1 MICPRPISNGM
12 EPTTTTPSASGKI
25 ITALIIGLLVGFA
38 MGVFW
43 QNRRTS
49 VAVNKE
55 ETKEVSTELSGMGGK
70 ESMALAEA
78 GAKSLVETGVKA
90 EAKKTETAVATG
102 GLSVADQ
109 KAGSLVE
116 VTGVD
121 ARETLWVAVREEKD
135 GNIGNILG
143 ARKVVAGAGQK
154 VSVELLRPT
163 TLGGTYLVTVYRD
176 AGKPDFNSRE
186 DVLVEGV
193 GGRFTAR

>member
-1 MICPRPISNGM
+1 M

-25 ITALIIGLLVGFA
+25 ITALIVGLLVGFA

-78 GAKSLVETGVKA
+78 GAKSLAGAGAKA
-90 EAKKTETAVATG
+90 ETKETETAVVTG
-102 GLSVADQ
+102 GLVVADQ

-116 VTGVD
+116 ISGVN
-121 ARETLWVAVREEKD
+121 AKETLWVAVREEKD

-143 ARKVVAGAGQK
+143 AQKVFAGAGQK

-163 TLGGTYLVTVYRD
+163 TPGGTYLVTVYRD
-176 AGKPDFNSRE
+176 AGKTDFNSHE